1 VENVVNLARIK
12 GFADIFLDKLE
23 SRIIAEMV
31 KIMAAAGKQ
40 VVDDHYAPPLAEKG
54 IAEMRAQETGA
65 AGYEGA
71 L

>member
-1 VENVVNLARIK
+1 
-12 GFADIFLDKLE
+12 
-23 SRIIAEMV
+23 MV